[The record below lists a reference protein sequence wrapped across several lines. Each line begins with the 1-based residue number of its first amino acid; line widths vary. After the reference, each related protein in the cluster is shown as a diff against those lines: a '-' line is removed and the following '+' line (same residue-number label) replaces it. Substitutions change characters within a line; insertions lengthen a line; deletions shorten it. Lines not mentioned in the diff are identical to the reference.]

1 MIREYVELINVL
13 TGIYS
18 SPERVIG
25 FFTYLVK
32 PQFKTNSNKEKL
44 IGNLKYETVQ
54 QFSKKVTLL

>member
-18 SPERVIG
+18 SPERVKI
-25 FFTYLVK
+25 FTYLVK